1 MSSLDLE
8 ARTSPNILEMGYD
21 KRMMVVSGRASRD
34 LGAKIASKLGVGL
47 TDAGLK
53 TFTDGEVYCRYA
65 ESIRGADVFI
75 INSIVGNEPEGV
87 NVNDALMEL
96 LAKPRPYGSVS
107 IGRHWGVDCN
117 RARASMPLGCPGAV
131 PVHSCP
137 VPG

>member
-1 MSSLDLE
+1 MSALGLE
-8 ARTSPNILEMGYD
+8 TRTSPNILEMGYD

-47 TDAGLK
+47 TDPSLK

-75 INSIVGNEPEGV
+75 VQSIVGNEPEGV

-96 LAKPRPYGSVS
+96 LVMIDAAVGPPPP
-107 IGRHWGVDCN
+107 
-117 RARASMPLGCPGAV
+117 RAS
-131 PVHSCP
+131 P
-137 VPG
+137 VPRW

>member
-34 LGAKIASKLGVGL
+34 LGAKIAAKLGVGL

-75 INSIVGNEPEGV
+75 VNSIVGNEPEGV
-87 NVNDALMEL
+87 NV
-96 LAKPRPYGSVS
+96 
-107 IGRHWGVDCN
+107 
-117 RARASMPLGCPGAV
+117 
-131 PVHSCP
+131 
-137 VPG
+137 